1 MMRLLGLNIIT
12 VVLAAVLGQ
21 PPALAQTTAKD
32 VSKKTAE
39 AWDTLKSY
47 TVDKKNDAVGYG
59 RKLVRDTDRKIKEL
73 EGKAAKASGEVKAQY
88 DREIKDLKARRAKA
102 SKKLDEM
109 GKATGAAWD
118 SAKDG
123 FADAYR
129 ELHEAY
135 DKAAAKF
142 K

>member
-39 AWDTLKSY
+39 AWDTLKAY

-109 GKATGAAWD
+109 GTATGAAWD